1 MDFTLTPGAVAQGVA
16 RGLDTGDLDTLSN
29 SRSLAEAAKNKG
41 GRSHLF
47 TAFILGKNR
56 L

>member
-41 GRSHLF
+41 GEEPLIHSLYFR
-47 TAFILGKNR
+47 KK
-56 L
+56 